1 MYTSEKKARVF
12 SNDNVGGP
20 NYVCPE
26 DSLHLD
32 RVEDGIIALLCR
44 WYYLVPRLSR
54 KLDIWSRNHCLAP
67 ESSLPH
73 NASAV
78 ELRIDLDCT
87 SLPL

>member
-54 KLDIWSRNHCLAP
+54 KLDI
-67 ESSLPH
+67 
-73 NASAV
+73 
-78 ELRIDLDCT
+78 
-87 SLPL
+87 